1 MWITRYFA
9 IVTVTVTVFQYATP
23 SPPLLA
29 LYAIYYYTLIV
40 ANNAG
45 SYLLV
50 DYSAIV

>member
-1 MWITRYFA
+1 MDHAILCYRYSYSYSFS
-9 IVTVTVTVFQYATP
+9 IRYPV
-23 SPPLLA
+23 PPLLA

>member
-9 IVTVTVTVFQYATP
+9 IVTVTVTVFQYAT
-23 SPPLLA
+23 PPLLA